1 MTVSAHGQ
9 TLARIAIYGY
19 MNEKNPP
26 LAPAAAFKRLM
37 EEHVK
42 ENWGNPGDRWL
53 EDAMTLP
60 ETTKVGG
67 PGFFRVSFAQAPRT
81 GHGIAKIH
89 LPPPLL
95 WRPL

>member
-1 MTVSAHGQ
+1 MTMSAHGQ

-67 PGFFRVSFAQAPRT
+67 PGFFRVSFA
-81 GHGIAKIH
+81 
-89 LPPPLL
+89 
-95 WRPL
+95 